1 MQTRS
6 VHIGIFGLGT
16 VGGGIVELLRRGG
29 KKNKDYNFALKKIVV
44 KNLDKRRKVSVPSEL
59 LSCEPKSIL
68 DNPDIDT
75 VVEVMGGI
83 HPAQE
88 IVLEALKKG
97 KNVVTANKAL
107 LARVGSKI
115 FEKALQNN
123 CYLGVRASNIASYRL
138 IESLTSS
145 PSKMEK
151 LLGIFNGTCN
161 YILTEMEK
169 KGEDF
174 PIILKRAQEI
184 GYAEPDPSDDIRGYD
199 TAHKLIILLGL
210 ALGYFIPLESLYVEG
225 IERISY
231 QDILFTKELGYRIKL
246 LAIAK
251 KFGDE
256 LEARVHP
263 ALLPR
268 NKGLARLEGIENG
281 VEIKDEGGLGIRM
294 QAPGAGKYPAAIA
307 VMEDLICIAKGR
319 KLFLPQEKISLI
331 LKPMTEI
338 QTKYYLRFN
347 ALDKAGVLAKIS
359 NVLGNHNISI
369 EAVLQKGNGEKKIKW
384 VPIIMLTHKSREKDI
399 QSALKQIDSLS
410 VTKGKS
416 LLIRVEEEIF

>member
-1 MQTRS
+1 MSRRS

-16 VGGGIVELLRRGG
+16 VGGGIIEILRRGTE
-29 KKNKDYNFALKKIVV
+29 KNKEYSFVLKRIVV
-44 KNLDKRRKVSVPSEL
+44 RNLNKKRRISISPRI
-59 LSCEPKSIL
+59 LSSDPKAIL
-68 DNPDIDT
+68 DDPDIDT

-107 LARVGSKI
+107 LANVGSKI

-123 CYLGVRASNIASYRL
+123 CYLGIRASNIASYRL

-145 PSKMEK
+145 PSKIEE

-161 YILTEMEK
+161 YLLTEMER

-174 PIILKRAQEI
+174 PVILRRAQEI
-184 GYAEPDPSDDIRGYD
+184 GYAEPDPSNDIRGYD

-231 QDILFTKELGYRIKL
+231 QDIIFTEELGYRIKL
-246 LAIAK
+246 LALAK
-251 KFGDE
+251 KVGNE

-268 NKGLARLEGIENG
+268 DRGLSRLEGIENG
-281 VEIKDEGGLGIRM
+281 VEIKDEGGLSIRM
-294 QAPGAGKYPAAIA
+294 QTPGAGKYPAAIA
-307 VMEDLICIAKGR
+307 IMEDLICIAKGK
-319 KLFLPQEKISLI
+319 KLFFPQETISLI
-331 LKPMTEI
+331 LKPMAKI
-338 QTKYYLRFN
+338 QTKYYLRFT

-369 EAVLQKGNGEKKIKW
+369 EAVLQKGSREDDIKW
-384 VPIIMLTHKSREKDI
+384 VPIIMLTHRSREENI
-399 QSALKQIDSLS
+399 QNALRQIDNLS
-410 VTKGKS
+410 ITKGNS
-416 LLIRVEEEIF
+416 LLIRVEEGIS

>member
-1 MQTRS
+1 MQKRP
-6 VHIGIFGLGT
+6 VCIGILGLGI
-16 VGGGIVELLRRGG
+16 VGGGIVELLRKGTE
-29 KKNKDYNFALKKIVV
+29 KSKEYNFVLKKIVV
-44 KNLDKRRKVSVPSEL
+44 RNLNKKRRVSVPPEI
-59 LSCEPKSIL
+59 LSSDPKSIL

-88 IVLEALKKG
+88 IVLEALRKG

-107 LARVGSKI
+107 LAREGSKI

-123 CYLGVRASNIASYRL
+123 CYLGIRASNIASYRL

-145 PSKMEK
+145 PSKMKK

-161 YILTEMEK
+161 YILTEMER

-174 PIILKRAQEI
+174 PTILKRAQEI
-184 GYAEPDPSDDIRGYD
+184 GYVEPDPSDDIKGYD

-210 ALGYFIPLESLYVEG
+210 ALGYFIPLKSLYVEG

-251 KFGDE
+251 KFGNE

-263 ALLPR
+263 TLLPR

-281 VEIKDEGGLGIRM
+281 VEIRDEGGLGIRM

-331 LKPMTEI
+331 LKPMTKI
-338 QTKYYLRFN
+338 QTKYYLRFT
-347 ALDKAGVLAKIS
+347 ALDKAGVLAKIA

-369 EAVLQKGNGEKKIKW
+369 AAVLQKGSREKDIKW
-384 VPIIMLTHKSREKDI
+384 VPVIMLTHKSQEENI
-399 QSALKQIDSLS
+399 QNALEQIDSLS
-410 VTKGKS
+410 IIKGNS
-416 LLIRVEEEIF
+416 LLIRVEEGNF